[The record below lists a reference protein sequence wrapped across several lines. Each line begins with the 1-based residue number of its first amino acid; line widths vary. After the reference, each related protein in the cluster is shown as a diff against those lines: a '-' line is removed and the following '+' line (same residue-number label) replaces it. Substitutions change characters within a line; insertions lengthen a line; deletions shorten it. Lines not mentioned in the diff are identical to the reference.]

1 MSYRFRPGDF
11 LEKPVRLGEEYS
23 VKIVEVS
30 RRGDGIA
37 RIKGFIIFI
46 PGTNVGDEVRVKITK
61 VGRRYA
67 IGEVVG

>member
-1 MSYRFRPGDF
+1 M
-11 LEKPVRLGEEYS
+11 EKPVRLGEEYE
-23 VKIVEVS
+23 VRIVEVS

-46 PGTNVGDEVRVKITK
+46 PGTSVGDEVRVKITK

-67 IGEVVG
+67 IGEVVR